1 MRMGEFL
8 TLLFFYNFTFVRI
21 LVVEDEKKVASFI
34 KKGLEEEYYSVD
46 TAFDGKEGFRLALNE
61 EYDLI
66 ILDVMLPYKDGFT
79 LLKELRSNN
88 IQTPV
93 LFLTAKNSLT
103 DKIEGLDIGADDYL
117 TKPFSFEE
125 LVARVRALLRRIS
138 VSKTTDLKAGDLI
151 LDTQSHKVIRNS
163 NEITLTPKE
172 YAILEYLIRNKN
184 KIISRTILTEHVYD
198 YHFDT
203 DTNVIDVYINKLRN
217 KIDKGFEKQLLNT
230 VRGIGYMI
238 KDE

>member
-1 MRMGEFL
+1 M
-8 TLLFFYNFTFVRI
+8 RI

-46 TAFDGKEGFRLALNE
+46 IAYDGKEGYHLALTE

-66 ILDVMLPYKDGFT
+66 ILDIMLPVKDGLT
-79 LLKELRSNN
+79 VIKELRQEN
-88 IQTPV
+88 ISTPV
-93 LFLTAKNSLT
+93 LFLSAKDSLK
-103 DKIEGLDIGADDYL
+103 DKIEGLNLGADDYL

-125 LVARVRALLRRIS
+125 LVARVRALLRRTS
-138 VSKTTDLKAGDLI
+138 VNKTIELKAGDLI
-151 LDTQSHKVIRNS
+151 LDTQKHIVLRNG

-172 YAILEYLIRNKN
+172 YSILEYLIRNKN

-217 KIDKGFEKQLLNT
+217 KIDKGYEKHLLNT
-230 VRGIGYMI
+230 VRGIGYII